1 VDSSPTRSVG
11 QSFDPAARG
20 VSRGSLLSEPYNGL
34 LGPVAIP

>member
-20 VSRGSLLSEPYNGL
+20 VTRGSLLRACHLQES
-34 LGPVAIP
+34 